1 MKGKSTELINT
12 IPLKK
17 DTIKVEYLLKE
28 KTKIKRLLQKD
39 MDDSERA
46 NFDNLA
52 GVEYI
57 IYVR

>member
-1 MKGKSTELINT
+1 MRERSIGLINIT
-12 IPLKK
+12 LLRKV
-17 DTIKVEYLLKE
+17 TIKVEYLLKE
-28 KTKIKRLLQKD
+28 KKIKRLRRND
-39 MDDSERA
+39 MGDSERA